1 MKNSLSYKIVT
12 QVICV
17 ILLVI
22 LVFPLYLM
30 VEKSLAVKGTLETIQ
45 KYLSNFTCFPI
56 LLQVLL
62 W

>member
-30 VEKSLAVKGTLETIQ
+30 VEKSLAVNGLGNYTKVFE
-45 KYLSNFTCFPI
+45 
-56 LLQVLL
+56 
-62 W
+62 

>member
-30 VEKSLAVKGTLETIQ
+30 VEKSLAVNGLGNYTKVFEYFNL
-45 KYLSNFTCFPI
+45 LPI

>member
-30 VEKSLAVKGTLETIQ
+30 VEKSLAVNGLETIQ
-45 KYLSNFTCFPI
+45 KYLSISTCFPI

>member
-30 VEKSLAVKGTLETIQ
+30 VEKSLAVNGL
-45 KYLSNFTCFPI
+45 
-56 LLQVLL
+56 
-62 W
+62 

>member
-30 VEKSLAVKGTLETIQ
+30 VEKSLAVNGLGNYT
-45 KYLSNFTCFPI
+45 KYLSISTCFLI